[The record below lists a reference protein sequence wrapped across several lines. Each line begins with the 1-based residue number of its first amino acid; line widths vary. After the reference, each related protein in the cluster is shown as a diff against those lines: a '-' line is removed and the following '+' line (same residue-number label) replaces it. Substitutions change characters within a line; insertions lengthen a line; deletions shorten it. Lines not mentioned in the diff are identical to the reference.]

1 MNWSRHRAGPRP
13 GIRLGCAFALFL
25 AIIGVVLLWRHCGRT
40 RRWTAYDAIIWEA
53 ARRHGVSPF
62 LVKAVVYTE
71 SRFNPWAVGSKS
83 EIGLMQ
89 ITDGAVQDWEDHTGR
104 RCPLRGLLFDPRL
117 NIEIGTWYLGHASA
131 RWQDYRDAEVL
142 ILAQYNAG
150 PSRAAAWSPADPQ
163 ERLSLDSISFPST
176 REYIR
181 IVREYS
187 RKFEK
192 EHRRRES
199 KQAHLGV
206 ADSAAG

>member
-1 MNWSRHRAGPRP
+1 M
-13 GIRLGCAFALFL
+13 GCTFAVVL
-25 AIIGVVLLWRHCGRT
+25 AIIGVLLLWRHYGRV

-53 ARRHGVSPF
+53 AQRHGVSPF
-62 LVKAVVYTE
+62 LIKAVVYTE
-71 SRFNPWAVGSKS
+71 SRFKTLAVGSKG

-89 ITDGAVQDWEDHTGR
+89 ITDGAVQDWESHTGR

-131 RWQDYRDAEVL
+131 RWHDYRDAEVL

-150 PSRAAAWSPADPQ
+150 PSKAAEWSPADPQ
-163 ERLSLDSISFPST
+163 EPLSLDRISFPST

-181 IVREYS
+181 IVREFS

-192 EHRRRES
+192 EHRRREP
-199 KQAHLGV
+199 KQAHLGF
-206 ADSAAG
+206 ADPAAG